1 MKKSI
6 KLFAG
11 ASALLGAP
19 GIALASTVSGTAISA
34 GAFNTFAATVL
45 AWLQGGLGIGIA
57 LIALIAGA
65 VLGIGNGTAFPMIVG
80 LIIAAGF
87 AFIPQVLDDLV
98 QGASASLLPMAEAA
112 GKLIGA

>member
-1 MKKSI
+1 MKKST

-11 ASALLGAP
+11 ALAFLAAP
-19 GIALASTVSGTAISA
+19 GMALASTVSGTAISA

-57 LIALIAGA
+57 LIALIVGA
-65 VLGIGNGTAFPMIVG
+65 TLGISNGTAFPMIVG

-87 AFIPQVLDDLV
+87 AFLPQVLDDLV
-98 QGASASLLPMAEAA
+98 QGASASLLPMAETAS
-112 GKLIGA
+112 KLIGA